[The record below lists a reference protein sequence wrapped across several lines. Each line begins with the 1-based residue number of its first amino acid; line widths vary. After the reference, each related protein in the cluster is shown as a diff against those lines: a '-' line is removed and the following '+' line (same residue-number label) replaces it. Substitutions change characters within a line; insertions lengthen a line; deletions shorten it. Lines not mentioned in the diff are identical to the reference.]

1 MTHDEQLERD
11 WARYALTRIR
21 ALVDKRRE
29 DMSDTDFSIYTFAS
43 SALVGGDPVIALL
56 ARGPGQLSSH
66 YVSGRSRNRNSSRR
80 SATATAIK
88 STMTR

>member
-1 MTHDEQLERD
+1 MSHDEQLEHD

-43 SALVGGDPVIALL
+43 VRLSEAIGSLPYSPGD
-56 ARGPGQLSSH
+56 RD
-66 YVSGRSRNRNSSRR
+66 N
-80 SATATAIK
+80 
-88 STMTR
+88 